1 MSAYFSITHLTARAP
16 VCPREGF
23 RTLVERML
31 GKQASISLVFASRA
45 RMRLLNRR
53 YARKSYTPNVLA
65 FRLDEGEGE
74 IFICPE
80 VAAREA
86 CREGISLARRVA
98 YLFIHG
104 LLHLKGYRHGR
115 TMERQETALL
125 SLLYGTTHR
134 VRH

>member
-1 MSAYFSITHLTARAP
+1 MSEHFSITNLTARPP

-23 RTLVERML
+23 RALVERVL
-31 GKQASISLVFASRA
+31 GKQASISLVFASGA
-45 RMRLLNRR
+45 RMRSLNRH

-65 FRLDEGEGE
+65 FRLGESEGE

-86 CREGISLARRVA
+86 CREGISLARRFA

-104 LLHLKGYRHGR
+104 LLHLKGCRHGR
-115 TMERQETALL
+115 TMEQQETALL